1 MFLCAAAATA
11 SYRSDG
17 SYTTIEFT
25 VDNATT
31 TLKPVLL
38 AFVKLSRCDEV
49 SACEFLCRHLSF
61 TVVTE
66 ASSATKFSLCLL
78 LQTKKFL
85 FSIKYTLFYK

>member
-1 MFLCAAAATA
+1 MFLSAAAAA

-38 AFVKLSRCDEV
+38 AYVKLSRCDEL
-49 SACEFLCRHLSF
+49 SAREFLCRHLSF

-66 ASSATKFSLCLL
+66 ASSATKVFPLCNAAD
-78 LQTKKFL
+78 KEVPL
-85 FSIKYTLFYK
+85 FHQIHVNI